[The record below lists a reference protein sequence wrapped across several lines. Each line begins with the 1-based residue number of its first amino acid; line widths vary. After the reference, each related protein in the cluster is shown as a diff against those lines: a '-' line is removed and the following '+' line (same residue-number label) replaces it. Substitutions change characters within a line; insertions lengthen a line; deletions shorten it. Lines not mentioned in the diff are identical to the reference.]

1 MRGGMLQVSIVHL
14 DDSDKENGEERN
26 EEKGEGKNVLV
37 GEISHKWQPCSTS
50 DDTIV
55 K

>member
-1 MRGGMLQVSIVHL
+1 MPLDSAAMHL
-14 DDSDKENGEERN
+14 NHAGEEHGEQSDKQKN
-26 EEKGEGKNVLV
+26 ETKDVLV

-50 DDTIV
+50 DTTIV

>member
-1 MRGGMLQVSIVHL
+1 MPLDIAAMHL
-14 DDSDKENGEERN
+14 NHAREECGEQNDKQ
-26 EEKGEGKNVLV
+26 KGESKDVLV

-50 DDTIV
+50 DTTIV